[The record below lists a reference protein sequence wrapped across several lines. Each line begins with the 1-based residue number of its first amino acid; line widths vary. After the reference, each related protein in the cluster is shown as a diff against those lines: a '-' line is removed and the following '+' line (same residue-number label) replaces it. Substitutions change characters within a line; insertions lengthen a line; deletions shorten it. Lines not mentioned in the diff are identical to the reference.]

1 MRVCGWYR
9 QAASLTPTASFI
21 EGVATMPEATNRAQ
35 VLSHEE
41 IVKHFL
47 GSKAVDFNAL
57 GKFVASY
64 GESIA
69 ISGRGDYGV
78 RIGWYNILAC
88 FKIGPQVINQGDFA
102 NSGIS
107 ADVIGR

>member
-1 MRVCGWYR
+1 M
-9 QAASLTPTASFI
+9 AEPTRT
-21 EGVATMPEATNRAQ
+21 E

-41 IVKHFL
+41 IVKSFI

-57 GKFVASY
+57 GKFVAEY

-78 RIGWYNILAC
+78 RIGHYNILAC
-88 FKIGPQVINQGDFA
+88 FKIAPHVFNPIDVVG
-102 NSGIS
+102 SGI
-107 ADVIGR
+107 AGEVLGR